1 MRVSLLKALLFVA
14 AAIAALIASGP
25 LVGFA
30 GAVFGLA
37 TVPMWA
43 YAGAFSVLL
52 LACTAVALA
61 LDRTGFSSLG
71 LAPTRDRI
79 RECVF
84 GFVLGALLFAVLAL
98 VRGAT
103 VGATWTFQ
111 GPSAVG
117 DAAFGI
123 VTAFL
128 MLFPEELLFRGYA
141 FRRLVAAAGAWPAIA
156 ISAVLFGIYHVAGS
170 GMWGIGAFFQ
180 LAMPALG
187 GVVFGWI
194 AVRTKGLALPIGLHL
209 GGNWVQASV
218 LSFRPNSD
226 VLPAALW
233 SARLTDL
240 ELRSLYTPDLGTHVP
255 FIATMLLAAMAVRVI
270 VNRQPSIAHE

>member
-25 LVGFA
+25 LIGFA